1 MKKIIISILVVYR
14 YLFREV
20 VIILVMDCD
29 KGDI

>member
-1 MKKIIISILVVYR
+1 MKKKISILVVYR

-20 VIILVMDCD
+20 VIILVTDCD